1 MEPKPRS
8 QSPECP
14 FCDVDRRLV
23 AESDLAIA
31 FEDKFPVS
39 PGHMLVVPRRHV
51 ATYFGCTQQEKL
63 ALWDLV
69 ERVRDVVLAGRRPDG
84 YNIGFNAGTA
94 AGQTV
99 FHAHIHVIPRY
110 TGDVSD
116 PRGGVR
122 HAVVGGGYYWNDP
135 SGADAGLRND

>member
-1 MEPKPRS
+1 M
-8 QSPECP
+8 
-14 FCDVDRRLV
+14 
-23 AESDLAIA
+23 
-31 FEDKFPVS
+31 S
-39 PGHMLVVPRRHV
+39 PGHVLVVPRRHV

-69 ERVRDVVLAGRRPDG
+69 ERVRDFVLAGRRPDG
-84 YNIGFNAGTA
+84 YNIGFNVGPA

-110 TGDVSD
+110 TDDVSD

-122 HAVVGGGYYWNDP
+122 HAVVGRGYYRNDQAQ
-135 SGADAGLRND
+135 ADAD

>member
-1 MEPKPRS
+1 
-8 QSPECP
+8 
-14 FCDVDRRLV
+14 LV

-31 FEDKFPVS
+31 FDDKFPVA
-39 PGHMLVVPRRHV
+39 PGHVLVAPRRHV

-69 ERVRDVVLAGRRPDG
+69 ERVREIALGALRPDG
-84 YNIGFNAGTA
+84 FNIGFNVGAA

-110 TGDVSD
+110 TDDVSD
-116 PRGGVR
+116 PSGGVR
-122 HAVVGGGYYWNDP
+122 HAVVGRGYY
-135 SGADAGLRND
+135 RNDSA